1 MYVKPGHPST
11 SAPAARIPAR
21 PGRPAAVLAA
31 ALGAIAV
38 GGVATP
44 AMAQQAVSAD
54 PEFITPR
61 FGHNTVPGVAAA
73 DVDSR
78 NTVRSGVY
86 LQYQRNPVTGYRL
99 DEEVGK
105 IVKNRLAAHVGLS
118 WDFADW
124 GTARF
129 ILPGAVNW
137 GTDIPDLE
145 ASGPGL
151 GDVSVG
157 LAFVPLQ
164 TRWFNLGVQGDVFL
178 PTGRPRAYIGEGT
191 IRGSGG
197 LMAMFKVPSAKQE
210 TPDIFDLVLDA
221 TVVGRATVDTRQ
233 DFELGP
239 ELVLG
244 QSARLKLPWIPIAFT
259 QNLVGR
265 SGFTNFFQPGAE
277 TGFEVM
283 GGIQA
288 PIRDIGFNTHMVLD
302 VMAGRGGTQGYGTT
316 DFRVLAG
323 FTVIRNPGKKPRP
336 EIVEVKREPPPVI
349 PPVVEELP
357 PVEWGEPEKPAQL
370 IGEQIVIRDPIDFQ
384 VDTAIILDYSLP
396 VLQAVADIMNE
407 KAEIKHLVIE
417 GHASA
422 EGDHEYNYELSGRRA
437 EAIFRQLILNGVPPE
452 RMSFRSMGETRPKV
466 EGDTEEAYAQNRRV
480 EFHVVAQY
488 VRPEDIPQSY
498 GDKTILPWNGEESN
512 VVTPPPPPPP
522 EKPKDEFEKAQEL
535 EKARRGEF
543 EDELSPEEDDFS
555 FEGRA
560 AEPEATDEEVDPF
573 SETSFEA
580 TGSGDDF
587 SFDGEGS
594 DTGSGSSGTPPTVG
608 PAGEKV
614 ETTEGATGS
623 TTDSPP
629 GTLGEDAGS
638 DPTPE
643 GSTEEAPE
651 PTEDPSDGE
660 SSDESTDDAL

>member
-11 SAPAARIPAR
+11 SAPAARNPVL
-21 PGRPAAVLAA
+21 PGRPAAILAA
-31 ALGAIAV
+31 ALGTLAV
-38 GGVATP
+38 GAGSTP

-197 LMAMFKVPSAKQE
+197 LMAMVKVPSAKPE
-210 TPDIFDLVLDA
+210 SPDIFDLALDA

-244 QSARLKLPWIPIAFT
+244 QSARLKLPWIPLAFT
-259 QNLVGR
+259 QNLVAR

-277 TGFEVM
+277 TGFEVL
-283 GGIQA
+283 GGVQV
-288 PIRDIGFNTHMVLD
+288 PVRDVGFNTHMVFD

-349 PPVVEELP
+349 PPVVEEIP
-357 PVEWGEPEKPAQL
+357 PVDWGEPEPPAQL
-370 IGEQIVIRDPIDFQ
+370 VGEQIVIRDPIDFK
-384 VDTAIILDYSLP
+384 VDTSIILDHSLP
-396 VLQAVADIMNE
+396 VLEAVAQIMNE

-498 GDKTILPWNGEESN
+498 GDKTILPWNGEASN

-522 EKPKDEFEKAQEL
+522 EKPKDEFEKAEEL

-555 FEGRA
+555 FEGEET
-560 AEPEATDEEVDPF
+560 EPEATDEAEDPF
-573 SETSFEA
+573 SDTSFDSFGGGE
-580 TGSGDDF
+580 DF

-594 DTGSGSSGTPPTVG
+594 DSEAGSTGSAPTGGT
-608 PAGEKV
+608 AGEMV
-614 ETTEGATGS
+614 ETTEDTTESTMDGAQ
-623 TTDSPP
+623 
-629 GTLGEDAGS
+629 GTMEEDAGS
-638 DPTPE
+638 AATPE
-643 GSTEEAPE
+643 GPTEEATE
-651 PTEDPSDGE
+651 PAEDAAGGDAP
-660 SSDESTDDAL
+660 DESTDDAL